1 MKEIIKLE
9 VKYNKIAN
17 EKMMECLKKSGKEVF
32 QKDMSLYFGSIA
44 GVFEHSLM
52 LGAHICGRY
61 SSSKLDGSAIACI
74 VDDNI
79 HMQLKAEYKTMEKMF
94 EYRTKVDDFMIA
106 FVENTSDFSQIET
119 LEFPGVK
126 FQKPT
131 YQIILSVLTHDVH
144 HRGQISAALDMLK
157 IENDFNGMLII

>member
-1 MKEIIKLE
+1 MKEILKLE

-32 QKDMSLYFGSIA
+32 LKDMGLYFGSIA
-44 GVFEHSLM
+44 GLFEHSLA
-52 LGAHICGRY
+52 LGAHICQRY
-61 SSSKLDGSAIACI
+61 SSNELDGNAIACI
-74 VDDNI
+74 IDGR
-79 HMQLKAEYKTMEKMF
+79 MQLKAEYKTMEKMF
-94 EYRTKVDDFMIA
+94 EYRTRVDDFMIA
-106 FVENTSDFSQIET
+106 FVDKKSDFSQIET

-157 IENDFNGMLII
+157 IENDFNGMLTI

>member
-1 MKEIIKLE
+1 MKDVMKLE

-32 QKDMSLYFGSIA
+32 NKDMGLYFGSIA
-44 GVFEHSLM
+44 GLFEHTLM

-61 SSSKLDGSAIACI
+61 SSAKLDGSSIASI
-74 VDDNI
+74 VGEK
-79 HMQLKAEYKTMEKMF
+79 MQLKAEYKTMEKMF
-94 EYRTKVDDFMIA
+94 EYKSKVDDFMVA
-106 FVENTSDFSQIET
+106 FVESQSDFSQIET

-126 FQKPT
+126 FEKPT
-131 YQIILSVLTHDVH
+131 YQIILSLITHDIH